1 MMKMKYWFLTTML
14 FGLSLYGCQNNL
26 AYSSE
31 SAPVIE
37 NGSSRARLVIGSD
50 NLTGK
55 ITIKNPIFRSLGQ
68 LTQAQ
73 VMVLNA
79 TATRYT
85 LEYKFNWEDKQG
97 FKADSI
103 NSWHRFTLTP
113 GETRTFTSTGKVPE
127 ATHIVFTVRLPDDA
141 FIENEKHM
149 LKQEMNKPIENI
161 EGEKQ

>member
-1 MMKMKYWFLTTML
+1 MKYQIITTML
-14 FGLSLYGCQNNL
+14 FGLSLYGCQNNP

-31 SAPVIE
+31 KALVIE
-37 NGSSRARLVIGSD
+37 DSSSRARLVIGSD
-50 NLTGK
+50 NLIGK
-55 ITIKNPIFRSLGQ
+55 IEIKKPRFRSLGQ

-73 VMVLNA
+73 VMVLNP
-79 TATRYT
+79 TEDRYT
-85 LEYKFNWEDKQG
+85 LEYKFDWEDSQG
-97 FKADSI
+97 FKADSM

-127 ATHIVFTVRLPDDA
+127 ATQIVFTLRLPDDV

-149 LKQEMNKPIENI
+149 LQQEMNKPIANI

>member
-1 MMKMKYWFLTTML
+1 MMNMKYRVLATML
-14 FGLSLYGCQNNL
+14 FGLFLYGYQNNP
-26 AYSSE
+26 ANSSE

-37 NGSSRARLVIGSD
+37 NSNSRARLVMGSD
-50 NLTGK
+50 NLIGNVE
-55 ITIKNPIFRSLGQ
+55 IKNPRFRLLGQ

-73 VMVLNA
+73 VMVLNS
-79 TATRYT
+79 TENRYT
-85 LEYKFNWEDKQG
+85 LEYKFNWEDSQG
-97 FKADSI
+97 FKADSM

-127 ATHIVFTVRLPDDA
+127 ATQIVFTLRLPDDA

-149 LKQEMNKPIENI
+149 LQQEMNKPIANI